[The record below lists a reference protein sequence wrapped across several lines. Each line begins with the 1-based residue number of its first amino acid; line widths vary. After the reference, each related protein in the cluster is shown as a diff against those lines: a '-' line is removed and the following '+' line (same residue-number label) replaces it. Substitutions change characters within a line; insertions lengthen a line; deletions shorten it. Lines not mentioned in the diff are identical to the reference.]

1 MRGAT
6 ILMREAIIVMRQ
18 YRGGGARRQRLRRHR
33 GRRQLRTQRGAIGQ
47 ERSSWRPQH
56 DRVLSRGLKRVDPSK
71 AEAQAKLVRARRQQA
86 IEEDEG
92 LPRGHR
98 LLENRPDGLAWLQ
111 PEEGEGVTGGA

>member
-1 MRGAT
+1 MRET
-6 ILMREAIIVMRQ
+6 IILMREAIIVMSPRQ

-33 GRRQLRTQRGAIGQ
+33 GRRELCTQRGAIGQ

-71 AEAQAKLVRARRQQA
+71 AEAQTKLVRARRHQA

-98 LLENRPDGLAWLQ
+98 LLESRPDRLARLQ
-111 PEEGEGVTGGA
+111 PEERE